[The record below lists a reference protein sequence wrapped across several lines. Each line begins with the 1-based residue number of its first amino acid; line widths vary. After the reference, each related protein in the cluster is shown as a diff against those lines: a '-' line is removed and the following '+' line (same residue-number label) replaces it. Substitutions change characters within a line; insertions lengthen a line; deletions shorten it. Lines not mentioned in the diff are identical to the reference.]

1 MLLRSEGLES
11 YLHKFLQ
18 EKVDLD
24 MLMRTNNLD
33 QDLKEIG
40 LSEFGPRKR
49 LQEAIQRRK
58 DILAQAKYMTDSFL

>member
-1 MLLRSEGLES
+1 
-11 YLHKFLQ
+11 
-18 EKVDLD
+18 